1 MKKEKEIIL
10 GFYGDDFTGSSDVM
24 EVLSLL
30 GIPTILFLKAPTK
43 TEVATFNFKYHDS
56 GQSDYIA
63 YGIAGVARSLNPTA
77 MAAELDP
84 IFRQMSEIPSRYI
97 HYKICSTLDSSPKI
111 GNIGVAMKVAE
122 KYFPGRFIPLI
133 LGVPYLNRFVAFG
146 HLFAKIGAITDRL
159 DRHPVMSRHPTTPMN
174 ESDVRLHLSKQMDR
188 RMELVDLLQIGEL
201 PNLSP
206 VQICLKEND
215 KQEAEAPLILFDTT
229 DNEHLLP
236 IGKWLDT
243 HSRKR
248 QQLLLGS
255 SAMEYALGKIYGN
268 EKALTRPAIAVTP
281 TLVVAGSCAQST
293 ADQILHAEQL
303 GFSLIRI
310 KVSELFDE
318 VSRINEI
325 DRVVELGLDALN
337 ANLNTVIYSALG
349 PEDSQVKYTLSS
361 SIAKSQPTQIAASQA
376 EITRQIVDVF
386 PLKRL
391 VTAGGDTSGYILKSL
406 DIEAF
411 EFVNV
416 LAPGAPL
423 CLAHGKNP
431 KTAGMEIAIKGG
443 QNGTVR
449 YFEFAQQ
456 GGMIA

>member
-1 MKKEKEIIL
+1 MKEDKEIIL

-24 EVLSLL
+24 EVLSLM

-43 TEVATFNFKYHDS
+43 TEVANFNFKYFDS
-56 GQSDYIA
+56 SQSDYIA
-63 YGIAGVARSLNPTA
+63 YGIAGVARSLDPTS
-77 MAAELDP
+77 MAAELNP
-84 IFRQMSEIPSRYI
+84 VFKQMSEIPSRYI
-97 HYKICSTLDSSPKI
+97 HYKICSTLDSSPEI

-122 KYFPGRFIPLI
+122 KYFPGRFIPLV
-133 LGVPYLNRFVAFG
+133 LGFPYLNRFVAFG
-146 HLFAKIGAITDRL
+146 HLFAKIGTTTYRL

-174 ESDVRLHLSKQMDR
+174 ESDVRLHLAKQMDR

-201 PNLSP
+201 PSLSP
-206 VQICLKEND
+206 EQICPKAND
-215 KQEAEAPLILFDTT
+215 KQEIESPLILFDTT
-229 DNEHLLP
+229 DNSHLLP

-248 QQLLLGS
+248 HQLLLGS
-255 SAMEYALGKIYGN
+255 SAMEYALGKIYGA
-268 EKALTRPAIAVTP
+268 EKALSRPTVPVTP

-293 ADQILHAEQL
+293 ADQILHAEKL
-303 GFSLIRI
+303 GFTLIRI
-310 KVSELFDE
+310 QVGELFSE
-318 VSRINEI
+318 ESRVNEI
-325 DRVVELGLDALN
+325 NRVVRLGLEALN
-337 ANLNTVIYSALG
+337 LNLNTVIYSALG
-349 PEDSQVKYTLSS
+349 PEDDQVKFILSS
-361 SIAKSQPTQIAASQA
+361 SVARSQPTQIAASQA
-376 EITRQIVDVF
+376 EITRQIIDLF

-391 VTAGGDTSGYILKSL
+391 ATAGGDTSGYILKSL
-406 DIEAF
+406 DIQAF

-449 YFEFAQQ
+449 YFEFAQL
-456 GGMIA
+456 GGMVA